1 VNGFLIRIPAAEHNI
16 SSYKNPCD
24 IHLKPVFL
32 TEFGLWR
39 IPATRLHQI
48 SVRFFGCHN
57 VAQTE
62 QFICSYGLNAKF
74 RDEIEKGQL
83 KVAGVDLDGEVRVV
97 ELSDHPFFVGT
108 LYQPQISSAPDSPH
122 PLIVA
127 FLRAALAFGTSDNR
141 KL

>member
-1 VNGFLIRIPAAEHNI
+1 MGIEDAEHEETAPNAPTLII
-16 SSYKNPCD
+16 SKLACSLDNKTQK
-24 IHLKPVFL
+24 LKIFAGSLV
-32 TEFGLWR
+32 
-39 IPATRLHQI
+39 HQAYGRDE
-48 SVRFFGCHN
+48 V
-57 VAQTE
+57 TE
-62 QFICSYGLNAKF
+62 QFICNYGLNAKF

-108 LYQPQISSAPDSPH
+108 LYQPQLSSAPDSPH

-127 FLRAALAFGTSDNR
+127 YLRAALAFGTSDNR